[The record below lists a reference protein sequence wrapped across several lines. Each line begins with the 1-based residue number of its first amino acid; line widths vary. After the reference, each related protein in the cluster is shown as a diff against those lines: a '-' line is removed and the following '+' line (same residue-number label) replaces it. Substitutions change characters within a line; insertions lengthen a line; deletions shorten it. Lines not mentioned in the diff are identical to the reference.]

1 MALALCCQLSLTTV
15 QGAEGTLT
23 RASDVLALSSE
34 EALSGVPVQVKGIV
48 TVAEKYW
55 DGRFFVQDESGGVF
69 VDNVSANQPQP
80 GDMIEVRGLS
90 HPGAFAPVISRP
102 EWEKIGTAPLP
113 EARPV
118 AIDQLRSG
126 L

>member
-1 MALALCCQLSLTTV
+1 MPSKAVRLPFFSLPSHVSVVCMALALFCQLSLTTV

-55 DGRFFVQDESGGVF
+55 DGRFFVQDESGGGF

-80 GDMIEVRGLS
+80 RDMIEVRGLS

-102 EWEKIGTAPLP
+102 E
-113 EARPV
+113 
-118 AIDQLRSG
+118 
-126 L
+126 